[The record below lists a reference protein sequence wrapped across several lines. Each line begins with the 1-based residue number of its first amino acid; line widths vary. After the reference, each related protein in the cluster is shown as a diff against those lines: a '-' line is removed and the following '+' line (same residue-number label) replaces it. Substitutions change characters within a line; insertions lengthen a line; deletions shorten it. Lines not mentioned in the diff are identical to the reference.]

1 MDVASIIYWSIFVGL
16 FIASL
21 IVVIYRAVTTVRHKR
36 EHETEQKIGLQT
48 ELNDVF
54 PQLSPTE
61 FEDGD
66 RVITPDMGN
75 GFVAEVEIGDIN
87 NLILVVHDDTHPRC
101 HHGANTKI
109 FNRINI
115 PHRCYW
121 YKPEELKH
129 EGDTNG

>member
-21 IVVIYRAVTTVRHKR
+21 IVVIYRAVTTGNWEGKHK
-36 EHETEQKIGLQT
+36 EALQKAL
-48 ELNDVF
+48 EDEF

>member
-21 IVVIYRAVTTVRHKR
+21 IVVIYRAVTTGNWEGKHK
-36 EHETEQKIGLQT
+36 EALQKAL
-48 ELNDVF
+48 EDEF
-54 PQLSPTE
+54 PQLSPTQ

-66 RVITPDMGN
+66 RVITPVMGN
-75 GFVAEVEIGDIN
+75 GYIAEIDSS
-87 NLILVVHDDTHPRC
+87 ILVVHDYPNPRC

-109 FNRINI
+109 FNRINVAN
-115 PHRCYW
+115 RCYW
-121 YKPEELKH
+121 YGIKDLKH

>member
-54 PQLSPTE
+54 PQLSPTQ

-66 RVITPDMGN
+66 RVITPVMGN
-75 GFVAEVEIGDIN
+75 GYIAEIDSS
-87 NLILVVHDDTHPRC
+87 ILVVHDYPNPRC

-109 FNRINI
+109 FNRINVAN
-115 PHRCYW
+115 RCYW
-121 YKPEELKH
+121 YGIKDLKH